1 MNTTVSAVMEPLI
14 RRKVFATEEE
24 AVRSLLRQYVLQQIG
39 ALQRELT
46 RFERKYGMRFKQFT
60 EYLHERS
67 VLLEKGELSPEQRL
81 ALGRAIMQKEDD
93 WLDWKV
99 AREMLEGWLGLRR
112 EVIG

>member
-1 MNTTVSAVMEPLI
+1 MDTTVSAVIEPLI

-24 AVRSLLRQYVLQQIG
+24 AVRSLLREYVLRQIDT
-39 ALQRELT
+39 LQRELA
-46 RFERKYGMRFKQFT
+46 RFERKYGMRFEQFV

-67 VLLEKGELSPEQRL
+67 VLLEESELSSEQRQV
-81 ALGRAIMQKEDD
+81 LGRAIMQEEDD

-99 AREMLEGWLGLRR
+99 AREMLESWLGLRQ